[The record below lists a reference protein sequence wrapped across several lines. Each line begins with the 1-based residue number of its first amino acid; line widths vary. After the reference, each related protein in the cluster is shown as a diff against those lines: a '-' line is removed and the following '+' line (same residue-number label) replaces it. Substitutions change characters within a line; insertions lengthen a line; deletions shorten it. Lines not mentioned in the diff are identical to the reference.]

1 MEKAWNKGDKGSCGK
16 DFTEEM
22 SSRELP
28 PPQLREEKWQE
39 LEGKEGYYPQEITEM
54 GAALRSEAPGQVG
67 RGGG

>member
-1 MEKAWNKGDKGSCGK
+1 MEEAWNERNKGSCGK

-39 LEGKEGYYPQEITEM
+39 LEGKGEYYPQGITEL
-54 GAALRSEAPGQVG
+54 GAA
-67 RGGG
+67 